1 MFIVEVI
8 RQTPLHI
15 WFLLA
20 FLIVRGL
27 QSAKDGVLSIPKMA
41 VVPVIF
47 MLWGLETIFTR
58 FEHLGVALVGY
69 LIFAAMGT
77 FAGNA
82 LYAKYRTI
90 YQKEQRFYRSGTYL
104 PLIVILINFVVK
116 YALNV
121 SLALD
126 PSLYGKLMFT
136 VLYCL
141 FSGVS
146 VGLFIGGIW
155 NAYVFSSRLRIS
167 TS

>member
-8 RQTPLHI
+8 RQTPLYI

-27 QSAKDGVLSIPKMA
+27 RSAKDGVLSIPKM
-41 VVPVIF
+41 VIVPVIF

-69 LIFAAMGT
+69 LFFAALGT
-77 FAGNA
+77 LVGNA

-104 PLIVILINFVVK
+104 PLIVILMNFVVK

-121 SLALD
+121 SVILD
-126 PSLYGKLMFT
+126 SSLYGNLVFT

-155 NAYVFSSRLRIS
+155 NAYVCSSRLKLS
-167 TS
+167 T